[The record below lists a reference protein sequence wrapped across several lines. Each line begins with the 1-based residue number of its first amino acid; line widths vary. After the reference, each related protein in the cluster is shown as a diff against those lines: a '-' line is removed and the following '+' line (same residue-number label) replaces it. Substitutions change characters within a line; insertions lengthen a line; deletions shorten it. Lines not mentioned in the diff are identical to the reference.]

1 MKKFIIPDTED
12 EKEKQEKLNNIG
24 RLAERLEKKSFIE
37 ELSLLNIQGKY
48 DLENNEIQEFI
59 RVHISP
65 NVFSILGEKYNND
78 WNSPGQ
84 SNENSFV
91 KNGILIAS
99 FINRK
104 TKKYFSYII
113 KRREKGSFDFDLYLA
128 TCEEIGNKYKVRY
141 FSSLSELFA
150 DKSSKY
156 SSKLLYFTSMSN
168 ASDNFGFPTDAKELH
183 WIYEIYEDFSKHF

>member
-1 MKKFIIPDTED
+1 MKKLIIPNTE
-12 EKEKQEKLNNIG
+12 EGIEKQEKLNSIG
-24 RLAERLEKKSFIE
+24 RLAEKLEKKSFIE

-48 DLENNEIQEFI
+48 DLENNEIQEFVRI
-59 RVHISP
+59 HISP
-65 NVFSILGEKYNND
+65 NVFEILGTEFNND

-113 KRREKGSFDFDLYLA
+113 KRREKGSFDFDLYIA
-128 TCEEIGNKYKVRY
+128 TCEEIGSKYKVRY
-141 FSSLSELFA
+141 FSSLSALFA
-150 DKSSKY
+150 DKSSEY
-156 SSKLLYFTSMSN
+156 SSKLLYFTFLSN
-168 ASDNFGFPTDAKELH
+168 DSDNFGFPTDAKELH

>member
-12 EKEKQEKLNNIG
+12 RKEKQEKLNDIG
-24 RLAERLEKKSFIE
+24 RLVERLEKKSFIE

-48 DLENNEIQEFI
+48 DLENNEIQEFV

-65 NVFSILGEKYNND
+65 NVFEILGTEFNND

-91 KNGILIAS
+91 RNGILIAS

-128 TCEEIGNKYKVRY
+128 TCEEIGNKYKTRY
-141 FSSLSELFA
+141 FSSLSEF
-150 DKSSKY
+150 
-156 SSKLLYFTSMSN
+156 FTSMSN
-168 ASDNFGFPTDAKELH
+168 VSDNFGFPTDAKELH